1 MLNRI
6 RFAFAA
12 GLFLNPSFAAKDEVL
27 DAITDAP
34 SSIFQFFRGVLA
46 SDATKQ
52 NPVMVEV
59 VEAPGAEAPARP
71 DEVLSPR
78 LRSTMSKRDAF
89 GAPMSPTICTNC
101 D

>member
-12 GLFLNPSFAAKDEVL
+12 GLFLTPSLVAKAEVL
-27 DAITDAP
+27 DTITDAP
-34 SSIFQFFRGVLA
+34 SSIFQFFRGVIA
-46 SDATKQ
+46 SDALKQ
-52 NPVMVEV
+52 SPVLVEV
-59 VEAPGAEAPARP
+59 IEAPRAEAPARP

-78 LRSTMSKRDAF
+78 LRSAMSKRDAF
-89 GAPMSPTICTNC
+89 GAPKSPTICTNC

>member
-12 GLFLNPSFAAKDEVL
+12 GLFLTSSFAAKAEVL

-46 SDATKQ
+46 SDAAKS
-52 NPVMVEV
+52 NPVLVEV
-59 VEAPGAEAPARP
+59 VEAPRAEAPARP
-71 DEVLSPR
+71 RLTRRPERTITGAEPTMGTIWKSDISPIA
-78 LRSTMSKRDAF
+78 D
-89 GAPMSPTICTNC
+89 
-101 D
+101 